1 LACTGAEK
9 PAQALAECL
18 LERRLV
24 FFQRLLDPPILEQLA
39 PRSQEVVS
47 QKKDRLGGSAQFR
60 ARVVLGQPLR
70 PVPKLCDSVVVEDGS
85 S

>member
-1 LACTGAEK
+1 LARTGTEK

-47 QKKDRLGGSAQFR
+47 QKQDRLGGSA
-60 ARVVLGQPLR
+60 
-70 PVPKLCDSVVVEDGS
+70 
-85 S
+85 